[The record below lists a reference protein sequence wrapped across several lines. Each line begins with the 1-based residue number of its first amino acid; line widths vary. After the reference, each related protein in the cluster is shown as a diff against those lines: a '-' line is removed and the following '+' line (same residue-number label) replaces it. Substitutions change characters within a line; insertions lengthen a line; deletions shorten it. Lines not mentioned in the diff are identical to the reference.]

1 MVAPPCVLP
10 DALRKDFSRHVRRA
24 ARGWSG
30 RDVSEIVGRHGVM
43 PLVADVSGLLALRAD
58 GTVVEI
64 AWRAPELQ
72 APVADVRTRD
82 IALLHGARR
91 HAPLR
96 VLCPERGEDD
106 ADCPR
111 CGGMGAFEPSMPSI
125 ACFCAGLGFLPA
137 AWDEPEDDEAE
148 PPRPVV
154 SRRAVAAVAPG
165 SAERGETRPSAPA
178 PPSEPPPS
186 EPPPQAHEARISSR
200 VPVAPRGDRE
210 ERRSVAPAASL
221 PAPLLAVLG
230 MLVSMGGGIGGL
242 ALAAS
247 HDLQSL
253 GLALSCAL
261 GMLPGVL
268 LAAWVTTR

>member
-30 RDVSEIVGRHGVM
+30 RDVGEIVGRHGVL
-43 PLVADVSGLLALRAD
+43 PLVADVNGLLALRAD

-64 AWRAPELQ
+64 AWRAPELE
-72 APVADVRTRD
+72 APVSDVRTRD

-96 VLCPERGEDD
+96 VSCPQRGEDD

-111 CGGMGAFEPSMPSI
+111 CGGTGPFEPSMPSI

-137 AWDEPEDDEAE
+137 AWDEPEDDEAD

-165 SAERGETRPSAPA
+165 SAEGDEARPSAPA
-178 PPSEPPPS
+178 PPSEPPP
-186 EPPPQAHEARISSR
+186 PAREARVASR
-200 VPVAPRGDRE
+200 APAAARGDRE
-210 ERRSVAPAASL
+210 ERRSVAPTSSL

-230 MLVSMGGGIGGL
+230 LLLSMGGGIAGV
-242 ALAAS
+242 ALAAG